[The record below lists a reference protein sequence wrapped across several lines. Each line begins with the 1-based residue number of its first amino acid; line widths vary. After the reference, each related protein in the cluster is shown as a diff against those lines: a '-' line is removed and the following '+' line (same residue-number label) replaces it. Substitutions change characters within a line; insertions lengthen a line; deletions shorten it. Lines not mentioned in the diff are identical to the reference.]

1 MKREDYAVIETGGK
15 QYRVSPGDT
24 IRVERLP
31 AGEQE
36 RIEFERVLM
45 VRSGGE
51 VMIGS
56 PTVEGATVV
65 ANLVSHGKG
74 KKVTVFKYKPKVNY
88 RRLRGHRQP
97 FSEVLIENIEM
108 PETS

>member
-31 AGEQE
+31 AGEEE
-36 RIEFERVLM
+36 RVEFERVLM
-45 VRSGGE
+45 VRSGDE
-51 VMIGS
+51 VKIGS

-65 ANLVSHGKG
+65 GSLVSHGKG

-88 RRLRGHRQP
+88 RKLRGHRQP
-97 FSEVLIENIEM
+97 FSEVHIKNIEVS
-108 PETS
+108 ETS